1 MALMS
6 PELRAWY
13 TQRNATGDYTTP
25 PPAYLLPQAPAVDP
39 NAGHWEPN
47 PYYTGD
53 GSNPGM
59 FVLDASPTPTQATS
73 VTPPQLHQ
81 QAPAAA
87 DFANRQSPELAQ
99 LQAVLGQMQQPQ
111 QPQLPPQAQAQL
123 PPQAMRGMMQN
134 GLFAGASG
142 GLPAQARRT
151 PGRNPMQLMQMLSQ
165 TGLMGGGT

>member
-1 MALMS
+1 MGFIDDAIRRAA
-6 PELRAWY
+6 ELRAAG
-13 TQRNATGDYTTP
+13 QP
-25 PPAYLLPQAPAVDP
+25 LPAIPQGAYVPRQFGGNSDEGIWMEPVWDP
-39 NAGHWEPN
+39 TAGGPIQQ
-47 PYYTGD
+47 T
-53 GSNPGM
+53 
-59 FVLDASPTPTQATS
+59 ASPVRP
-73 VTPPQLHQ
+73 PPQLAQ
-81 QAPAAA
+81 QAPDVAN
-87 DFANRQSPELAQ
+87 FANRQSPELAQ